1 MTTTDTTVPAATST
15 APAEKRVIRRRKLE
29 DLINTIGERYFSLP
43 GVPDGKLLL
52 NVETSGD
59 AYTTAVVNH
68 EMTLLFEG
76 KGKNLAEALVDTL
89 RGIVEAEVA
98 SDAEAEAIRKLEE
111 ELAAK
116 KLAAKSKKNIL
127 SDWKGFGKSGSGDEA
142 ADAETAETK

>member
-1 MTTTDTTVPAATST
+1 MTTPDTTVPAVAT
-15 APAEKRVIRRRKLE
+15 APVEKRVIRRRKLE

-52 NVETSGD
+52 SVETAGD
-59 AYTTAVVNH
+59 AYTTAVVN
-68 EMTLLFEG
+68 EQMALVFEG

-89 RGIVEAEVA
+89 RGVVEAETA

-127 SDWKGFGKSGSGDEA
+127 SDWKGFGKSGGGDEA
-142 ADAETAETK
+142 ADAETAEAK